1 MRSMRYAWRLAA
13 VVAVATLTVTTACAP
28 ISDKTTAADPDK
40 CTKDQ
45 LGTLYPGI
53 LTFGTDPARLP
64 AVVPGRQPGQ
74 RRGGFEAAIAYA
86 VAAKM
91 KLRARGRAMGAGTV
105 QRRIGSRPKDVRRQP
120 I

>member
-28 ISDKTTAADPDK
+28 ISDKTTAADPDE

-74 RRGGFEAAIAYA
+74 RRGVRGGNRLRRRGQDE
-86 VAAKM
+86 
-91 KLRARGRAMGAGTV
+91 LRARPRAMDAGTV